1 MSTSRVLLVPE
12 DGVAPTTNPATLTKI
27 TSGGA
32 AVTNGPV
39 LTYNVLEFNDTTDQH
54 YMWNFRIPDDYVS
67 GGVLTLTWGAAS
79 ATTNN
84 VIWKAGARPCDPSS
98 TTVSSASYNNAD
110 AAAASPVPGTAGQF
124 KETSITLTMTGATPG
139 DFLALFVGR
148 DADAG
153 GDTAVGNARLLSAQ
167 FSYTS

>member
-1 MSTSRVLLVPE
+1 MATTRVLLVPE
-12 DGVAPTTNPATLTKI
+12 DGVAPTTNPATLTKV

-67 GGVLTLTWGAAS
+67 GGTITLTWGHVAN
-79 ATTNN
+79 TNN
-84 VIWKAGARPCDPSS
+84 VIWKAGAKPCDASS
-98 TTVSSASYNNAD
+98 TVVSSASYNNAD
-110 AAAASPVPGTAGQF
+110 AAAASPVPGTIGQF
-124 KETSITLTMTGATPG
+124 KETSITLTMTGASPG

-153 GDTAVGNARLLSAQ
+153 GDTAVGNARLLCVQ